1 MHYYALFFVIS
12 FFFSLHDD
20 YVLVKIFCIGCITFE
35 WINVSCFLTFS
46 KSRLL
51 SQCIFRLLQSERIL
65 GMRHVLKYE
74 CSILTSI
81 SVLDSFHIT
90 FCWHN
95 AQHFPDS
102 PALMIDSDRL
112 TLSYQPSTETL
123 LLQSE
128 FTSVFHLDPTY
139 ITDMLRQTEASIPG
153 EPSLIS
159 PIWASVMKG
168 DQEFAS
174 RAPVLLK
181 TRHAFIWCLL
191 FIFFWSSFD
200 LTLH

>member
-1 MHYYALFFVIS
+1 M
-12 FFFSLHDD
+12 
-20 YVLVKIFCIGCITFE
+20 
-35 WINVSCFLTFS
+35 
-46 KSRLL
+46 
-51 SQCIFRLLQSERIL
+51 
-65 GMRHVLKYE
+65 LKYE

-102 PALMIDSDRL
+102 PALMIDSAAL
-112 TLSYQPSTETL
+112 TLSYQPSTENL

-139 ITDMLRQTEASIPG
+139 ITDMLMLCKYVRQTEASIPG

-168 DQEFAS
+168 HQEFAS

-181 TRHAFIWCLL
+181 TRHAFI
-191 FIFFWSSFD
+191 
-200 LTLH
+200 